1 MKRDCCTGISPCAAV
16 PFLVLAGHGAQWRD
30 LNWLFCISC
39 TIIKN
44 CEVYTRYH
52 WERRITPLNKMLTH
66 LNGYKREAVLAPLFK
81 MLEATFD
88 LFVPAGHGRHRQ
100 RGHCST

>member
-1 MKRDCCTGISPCAAV
+1 MKRDCCTGISPV
-16 PFLVLAGHGAQWRD
+16 RQSFSLFWQGTVRNGRD

-52 WERRITPLNKMLTH
+52 WERRITP
-66 LNGYKREAVLAPLFK
+66 
-81 MLEATFD
+81 
-88 LFVPAGHGRHRQ
+88 
-100 RGHCST
+100 